1 MTNYIQIINNF
12 MGNYIGNGTNAFCG
26 GRSKQ
31 PPAKMTLVLAVH
43 LNDRQQ
49 KWHLCWRSA

>member
-1 MTNYIQIINNF
+1 MTNYIQIINNY
-12 MGNYIGNGTNAFCG
+12 GELYRKWKNIICG

-43 LNDRQQ
+43 LNDRQH
-49 KWHLCWRSA
+49 KWYLCWRAA